1 MISVKFKEN
10 QWNAFGFLTL
20 RYLNYSSNVWKICKW
35 EQTHFFYVHH
45 RGKNACFP
53 NQLENA
59 RSHASIIVKIEG
71 ISLIFPCCL
80 FLYKSI
86 TPFMSD
92 LWSIGACGYRLLS
105 LNGPLIW
112 GTSAFKEIGHHGS
125 IHEYSINWTDNVC
138 RQQGLFSNYIRSCQF
153 IRAKWILWHRSGQL
167 DIVHVCLSPILVL
180 LYFVTILQFFIS
192 IIFSIAHLFLL
203 TYFSFIFLN
212 IMP

>member
-1 MISVKFKEN
+1 MISIKFKEN

-35 EQTHFFYVHH
+35 EQTHFFYVYH

-125 IHEYSINWTDNVC
+125 IHEYSINWTDNVY
-138 RQQGLFSNYIRSCQF
+138 RQRGLFSNYIQSCQF
-153 IRAKWILWHRSGQL
+153 IRAKWIL
-167 DIVHVCLSPILVL
+167 
-180 LYFVTILQFFIS
+180 
-192 IIFSIAHLFLL
+192 
-203 TYFSFIFLN
+203 
-212 IMP
+212 